1 MQNAEI
7 VEEINDGN
15 FYLRKISIKDTD
27 FVYESL
33 KGKSL
38 TKYLSLGPLIS
49 RDHAKKLTKN
59 YIEYW
64 SKNFQF
70 NYIIEIR
77 EHNQKGKNTKKL
89 GSISIWGISWLHKRA
104 EIGIWINSKYW
115 NQGFGKKALNLIK
128 TISFS
133 HLKLNRLEAHI
144 ALNNN
149 KSINLFKNCGFSEEG
164 KLSQYLNLNGKF
176 CDALTLS
183 YLKRDWNL

>member
-15 FYLRKISIKDTD
+15 FYLRKISNKDID
-27 FVYESL
+27 FIYESL
-33 KGKSL
+33 KGKTL

-49 RDHAKKLTKN
+49 RDHAKKLIKN
-59 YIEYW
+59 YLDYW
-64 SKNFQF
+64 SKNLQF

-77 EHNQKGKNTKKL
+77 ESHQKSENIKKV

-115 NQGFGKKALNLIK
+115 NQGFSKKAINLIK
-128 TISFS
+128 NISYN

-144 ALNNN
+144 ALNNT
-149 KSINLFKNCGFSEEG
+149 KSITIFKRCGFSEEG
-164 KLSQYLNLNGKF
+164 TLKQYLNLNGKF
-176 CDALTLS
+176 LDALTLS
-183 YLKRDWNL
+183 FLKKDWK

>member
-33 KGKSL
+33 KGKTL

-49 RDHAKKLTKN
+49 QDHAKKLTKN

-104 EIGIWINSKYW
+104 EIGIWVNSKYW

-128 TISFS
+128 SISFS

-149 KSINLFKNCGFSEEG
+149 KSINLFKKCGFSEEG

>member
-33 KGKSL
+33 KGKTL

-49 RDHAKKLTKN
+49 QDHAKKLTKN

-104 EIGIWINSKYW
+104 EIGIWVNSKYW
-115 NQGFGKKALNLIK
+115 NQGFGK
-128 TISFS
+128 
-133 HLKLNRLEAHI
+133 
-144 ALNNN
+144 
-149 KSINLFKNCGFSEEG
+149 
-164 KLSQYLNLNGKF
+164 
-176 CDALTLS
+176 
-183 YLKRDWNL
+183 

>member
-1 MQNAEI
+1 MQNVDI
-7 VEEINDGN
+7 VEEINDKN

-27 FVYESL
+27 FIYESL
-33 KGKSL
+33 KAKTL

-59 YIEYW
+59 YIDYW
-64 SKNFQF
+64 NKNFQF

-77 EHNQKGKNTKKL
+77 EHNQKGKHIKKV

-115 NQGFGKKALNLIK
+115 NQGFANKALNLIK
-128 TISFS
+128 TICFT

-144 ALNNN
+144 AINNN
-149 KSINLFKNCGFSEEG
+149 KSINLFKKCGFLQEG
-164 KLSQYLNLNGKF
+164 TLSQYLNLNGKF
-176 CDALTLS
+176 LDALTLCF
-183 YLKRDWNL
+183 LKKDWKQ